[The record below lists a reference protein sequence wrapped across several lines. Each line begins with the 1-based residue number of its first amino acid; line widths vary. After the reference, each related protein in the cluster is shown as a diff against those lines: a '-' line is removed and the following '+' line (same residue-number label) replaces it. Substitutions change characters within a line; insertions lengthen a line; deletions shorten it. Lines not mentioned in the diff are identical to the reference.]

1 MAEPGEERRHPAQ
14 RDQEQRGKAHE
25 LARETVRTRQEP
37 GERAQ
42 EAQDPHRREPDE
54 QGNPATEQ

>member
-1 MAEPGEERRHPAQ
+1 MAKPGQDRRQ
-14 RDQEQRGKAHE
+14 RARRDEEQRGKAHE
-25 LARETVRTRQEP
+25 LATETVRTRQEL

-54 QGNPATEQ
+54 HGNPPSEQ

>member
-1 MAEPGEERRHPAQ
+1 MTEPGEDRRRPAQ

-25 LARETVRTRQEP
+25 LASETVRTRLEP

-42 EAQDPHRREPDE
+42 EAEDPHGGEPDE
-54 QGNPATEQ
+54 QGNPAREQ